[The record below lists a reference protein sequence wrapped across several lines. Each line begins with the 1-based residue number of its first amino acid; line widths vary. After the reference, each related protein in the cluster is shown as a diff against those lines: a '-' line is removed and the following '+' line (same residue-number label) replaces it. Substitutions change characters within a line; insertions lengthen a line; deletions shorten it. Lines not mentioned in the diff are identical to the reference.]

1 MPGEPTARPALQTPR
16 SGGPRSGDRWLSA
29 TEAHAAF
36 LRGRLSPVELLA
48 AQRAAAEALAPR
60 LNCFTETFWEAA
72 EAAARKAEA
81 RYRAQRERGGPA
93 ARPLEGVSCGVK
105 EGHGVAGQV
114 TTDGSLLL
122 RDRVAEATDPSVQR
136 LLKAG
141 ALQVA
146 RTAAPEFAA
155 VTVTHSRANGVT
167 RNPWNPEVTPGGSGG
182 GAAAA
187 LAAGLVGLCDGS
199 DYGGSIRV
207 PAALCGLVGFRPPA
221 FRVPEGGGWSFNR
234 MSTRGPL
241 ARSVADCLTAYHL
254 MAGPHLADPMV
265 AARPRL
271 PRRLPSVRGWRLA
284 YSRDFGGLFEV
295 EPEVARV
302 VEGALAGFGEAG
314 CHVEAAALRIEREP
328 FWLAAQSAYRLH
340 WQGTLE
346 RFDEG
351 QRALLSDYIRRAD
364 DYLARFEEIPL
375 EQVWQIAMA
384 GYRGLAEL
392 FRGGVRALVTPT
404 LATTA
409 VPADLDPVD
418 GRVEVAGRPVDPV
431 LGWALC
437 YPVNLWGALP
447 AITLPCGLAAN
458 GVPLGLQI
466 VGRPYDEASVFAL
479 AAAFEAARPF
489 RERPWLDGL
498 LG

>member
-1 MPGEPTARPALQTPR
+1 MPAGPPAPAAAPR
-16 SGGPRSGDRWLSA
+16 AATSGLREADRWLSA
-29 TEAHAAF
+29 TEARAGF

-48 AQRAAAEALAPR
+48 AQRAAARELAPR

-72 EAAARKAEA
+72 EGAARKAEA
-81 RYRAQRERGGPA
+81 RYQAHRRGGGPRP
-93 ARPLEGVSCGVK
+93 RPLEGIAYGVK
-105 EGHGVAGQV
+105 EGHGVDGQV
-114 TTDGSLLL
+114 TTDGSLLF

-155 VTVTHSRANGVT
+155 ITVTHSRANGVT
-167 RNPWNPEVTPGGSGG
+167 RNPWNPEITPGGSGG

-187 LAAGLVGLCDGS
+187 LAAGLVSLCDGS

-207 PAALCGLVGFRPPA
+207 PAALCGLVGFRPPS

-234 MSTRGPL
+234 MSARGPL

-254 MAGPHLADPMV
+254 MAGPHLDDPMV

-271 PRRLPSVRGWRLA
+271 PRRLPSVRGWRVA

-295 EPEVARV
+295 EPEVAAV
-302 VEGALAGFGEAG
+302 VENALPGFGEAG
-314 CHVEAAALRIEREP
+314 CLVEAASLKIEREP
-328 FWLAAQSAYRLH
+328 FWLAAQSSYRLH

-351 QRALLSDYIRRAD
+351 ARALLSDYIRRAD
-364 DYLARFEEIPL
+364 DYLARFDALPL
-375 EQVWQIAMA
+375 ERAWGIAMA
-384 GYRGLAEL
+384 GYRRLAAL
-392 FRGGVRALVTPT
+392 FGGGVRALVTPT

-418 GRVEVAGRPVDPV
+418 GRVEVGGRPVDPV

-437 YPVNLWGALP
+437 YPLNLWGSLP
-447 AITLPCGLAAN
+447 SITLPCGLAAN

-466 VGRPYDEASVFAL
+466 VGRPYDETSVFAL

-489 RERPWLDGL
+489 RERPWLEGL
-498 LG
+498 RG